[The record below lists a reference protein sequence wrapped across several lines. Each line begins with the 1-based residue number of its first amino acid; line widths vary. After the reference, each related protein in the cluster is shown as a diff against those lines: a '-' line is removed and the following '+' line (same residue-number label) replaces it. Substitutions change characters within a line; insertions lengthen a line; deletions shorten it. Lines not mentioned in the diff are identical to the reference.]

1 VIGRFHARSIAETDG
16 TLFTVRNA
24 D

>member
-1 VIGRFHARSIAETDG
+1 VISRLHAHSIAETDG